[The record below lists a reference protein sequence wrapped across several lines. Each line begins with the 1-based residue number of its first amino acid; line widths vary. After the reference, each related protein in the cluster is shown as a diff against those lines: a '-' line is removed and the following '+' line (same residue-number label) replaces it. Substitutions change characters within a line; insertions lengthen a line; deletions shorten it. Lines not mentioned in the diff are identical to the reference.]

1 MQNLSMNDGFKEFSI
16 NNDPNRVIRFNPS
29 DFGIIDRINSAYA
42 EIEKSTNVDTDVT
55 LKNDG
60 TAKDDLEKAAM
71 IVQQVSNTIKGQID
85 YIFNSP
91 VSDIVFGKQSPLSLV
106 GGMPLYEQFLN
117 VVIPVIKKDVQKEQE
132 SSRKRV
138 NKYVDVIK

>member
-42 EIEKSTNVDTDVT
+42 EIEKSTNIDTDVT

-60 TAKDDLEKAAM
+60 AAKDDLEKAAM

>member
-42 EIEKSTNVDTDVT
+42 EIEKSTNIDTDVT

-117 VVIPVIKKDVQKEQE
+117 VVIPVIKKNVQTEQE

>member
-29 DFGIIDRINSAYA
+29 DFGIIDRINSAYT
-42 EIEKSTNVDTDVT
+42 EIEKSTNIDTDVA

-60 TAKDDLEKAAM
+60 TAKDDLERAAT